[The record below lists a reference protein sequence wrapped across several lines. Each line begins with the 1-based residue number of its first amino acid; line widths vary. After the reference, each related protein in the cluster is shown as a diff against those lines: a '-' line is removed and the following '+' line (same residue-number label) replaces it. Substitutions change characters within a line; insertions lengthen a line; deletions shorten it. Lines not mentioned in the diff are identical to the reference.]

1 MAAGSFQ
8 KIRRT
13 GGIFSA
19 LANFAKPIASGIS
32 SLASWGA
39 NKLRGN

>member
-8 KIRRT
+8 KIRRS
-13 GGIFSA
+13 GGLFST
-19 LANFAKPIASGIS
+19 LAGFAKPIASGIS

-39 NKLRGN
+39 SKLRGN